1 MLLNGYVFCTNSIR
15 CPADNSTFLIQQST
29 SQAMIKS
36 LHIKNFALIDEL
48 DVQFESGLNVLT
60 GQTGAGK
67 SIIIGALHMILGE
80 RADTDVIRKG
90 ADKAIS
96 EASIYVGKNEYLKSL
111 LEEQSVEYNEEL
123 ILRREIRQTGSRA
136 FINDT
141 PVNISVLKQVGDHL
155 VDLHGQYDHQLLLK
169 EEHHLGVIDQ
179 FDSVEPV
186 LRAYQEEYR
195 KMLDL
200 QKQLRDLR
208 KKERELKDKT
218 ELYQFQVKEL
228 ESAELD
234 PHEEEELESEMNL
247 LDNAEDLDQK
257 AAAITEIGNGD
268 EVSLMDML
276 NTIKLNLEDMARIEP
291 EFDTY
296 LQEVTTARISI
307 QETIQ
312 FAERYRDR
320 IEFNPQRLEKLRQR
334 QSELNRLQ
342 KKYQRPIPELI
353 AYLNEIKA
361 ELNVAEN
368 FDYEIE
374 KIEKAIREQSVDLRK
389 KATDLHHQR
398 EAIGNQLS
406 KEIVDSLSNLGIQH
420 GQFRVDVAWKFSE
433 NGWIEID
440 GKKVDCNEVGCD
452 DVRFFIS
459 TNKGEDPKPL
469 AAIASGGEVSRVML
483 SLKSIL
489 AREQKLP
496 VMIFDEI
503 DTGISGQISE
513 KVGRVMRKLSE
524 MCQIV
529 AITHQPQIASQAH
542 KHYKVEKVEKGER
555 TVSKIVPL
563 SEEEHIREVAGLMS
577 GEQITD
583 SALTSAKELID
594 RGGMRN

>member
-1 MLLNGYVFCTNSIR
+1 
-15 CPADNSTFLIQQST
+15 
-29 SQAMIKS
+29 MIKS
-36 LHIKNFALIDEL
+36 LYIKDFALIDEL
-48 DVQFESGLNVLT
+48 DVQFQAGLNVLT

-96 EASIYVGKNEYLKSL
+96 EASIFVGKNDYLKSL
-111 LEEQSVEYNEEL
+111 LEEQSVDYREEL
-123 ILRREIRQTGSRA
+123 ILRREIRQHGSRA

-141 PVNISVLKQVGDHL
+141 PVNISVLKQVGDQL

-169 EEHHLGVIDQ
+169 EEHHQGVIDQ
-179 FDSVEPV
+179 FDSIEPV
-186 LRAYQEEYR
+186 LEAYQKEYR
-195 KMLDL
+195 AMQDL
-200 QKQLRDLR
+200 QKQLRDLK

-234 PHEEEELESEMNL
+234 QYEEEELEAEMNL

-268 EVSLMDML
+268 DASLMDML
-276 NTIKLNLEDMARIEP
+276 NSIKLNLEDMARIEP
-291 EFDTY
+291 EFKTY
-296 LQEVTTARISI
+296 LEEVTTARISI

-312 FAERYRDR
+312 FAERYRDG

-342 KKYQRPIPELI
+342 KKYQRSIPDLI
-353 AYLNEIKA
+353 TYLNEIKA

-368 FDYEIE
+368 FDLEIE
-374 KIEKAIREQSVDLRK
+374 RIEKKIQDQANVLKEKAFVLHEERER
-389 KATDLHHQR
+389 
-398 EAIGNQLS
+398 IGLQLS
-406 KEIVDSLSNLGIQH
+406 EEIVHSLKNLGIQH
-420 GQFRVDVAWKFSE
+420 GQFKVDVAWRFSE
-433 NGWIEID
+433 TGWIEVD
-440 GKKVDCNEVGCD
+440 GQKVACSEDGCD

-469 AAIASGGEVSRVML
+469 ATIASGGEVSRVML

-489 AREQKLP
+489 AREQNLP

-503 DTGISGQISE
+503 DTGISGEISE
-513 KVGRVMRKLSE
+513 KVGRVMRNLSE

-542 KHYKVEKVEKGER
+542 KHYKVQKVEEDER
-555 TVSKIVPL
+555 TVTRIIPL
-563 SEEEHIREVAGLMS
+563 TDEEHIREVASLMS
-577 GEQITD
+577 GEQITE
-583 SALTSAKELID
+583 SALTSARELID

>member
-1 MLLNGYVFCTNSIR
+1 
-15 CPADNSTFLIQQST
+15 
-29 SQAMIKS
+29 MIKS
-36 LHIKNFALIDEL
+36 LYIKDFALIDEL
-48 DVQFESGLNVLT
+48 DVQFQAGLNVLT

-96 EASIYVGKNEYLKSL
+96 EASIFVGKNDYLKTL
-111 LEEQSVEYNEEL
+111 LEEQSVDYREEL
-123 ILRREIRQTGSRA
+123 ILRREIRENGSRA

-141 PVNISVLKQVGDHL
+141 PVNISVLKQVGDQL

-169 EEHHLGVIDQ
+169 EEHHQGVIDQ
-179 FDSVEPV
+179 FDSIEPV
-186 LRAYQEEYR
+186 LEAYQKEYR
-195 KMLDL
+195 AMQDL
-200 QKQLRDLR
+200 QKQLRDLK

-218 ELYQFQVKEL
+218 ELYKFQVKEL

-234 PHEEEELESEMNL
+234 QYEEEELEAEMNL

-268 EVSLMDML
+268 DASLMDML
-276 NTIKLNLEDMARIEP
+276 NSIKLNLEDMARIEP
-291 EFDTY
+291 EFKTY
-296 LQEVTTARISI
+296 LEEVTTARISI

-312 FAERYRDR
+312 FAERYRDG

-342 KKYQRPIPELI
+342 KKYQRSIPDLI

-368 FDYEIE
+368 FDLEIE
-374 KIEKAIREQSVDLRK
+374 RIEKKIQDQANVLKE
-389 KATDLHHQR
+389 KAFVLHEER
-398 EAIGNQLS
+398 EAIGRQLS
-406 KEIVDSLSNLGIQH
+406 EEIVSSLKNLGIQH
-420 GQFRVDVAWKFSE
+420 GQFKVDVAWRFSE
-433 NGWIEID
+433 TGWIEVD
-440 GKKVDCNEVGCD
+440 GQKVACSEDGCD

-489 AREQKLP
+489 AREQNLP

-503 DTGISGQISE
+503 DTGISGEISE
-513 KVGRVMRKLSE
+513 KVGRVMRNLSE

-542 KHYKVEKVEKGER
+542 KHYKVQKVEEDER
-555 TVSKIVPL
+555 TVTRIIPL
-563 SEEEHIREVAGLMS
+563 TDEEHIREVASLMS
-577 GEQITD
+577 GEQITE
-583 SALTSAKELID
+583 SALTSARELID

>member
-1 MLLNGYVFCTNSIR
+1 
-15 CPADNSTFLIQQST
+15 
-29 SQAMIKS
+29 MIKS
-36 LHIKNFALIDEL
+36 LYIKDFALIDEL
-48 DVQFESGLNVLT
+48 DVQFQSGLNVLT

-96 EASIYVGKNEYLKSL
+96 EAFIHVGKNEFLKKL
-111 LEEQSVEYNEEL
+111 LEEQSIDYSEEL
-123 ILRREIRQTGSRA
+123 ILRREIRENGSRA

-141 PVNISVLKQVGDHL
+141 PVNISVLKQVGDQL

-169 EEHHLGVIDQ
+169 EEHHQGVIDQ
-179 FDSVEPV
+179 FDTIEPF
-186 LRAYQEEYR
+186 LAAYQKEYR
-195 KMLDL
+195 TMQGL
-200 QKQLRDLR
+200 QNQLRNLK

-228 ESAELD
+228 EDAELD
-234 PHEEEELESEMNL
+234 PHEEEELKAEMNL

-268 EVSLMDML
+268 DVSLMDML
-276 NTIKLNLEDMARIEP
+276 NNIKLNLEDMARIEP
-291 EFDTY
+291 DFETY
-296 LQEVTTARISI
+296 LQEVNTARISI

-342 KKYQRPIPELI
+342 KKYQRSIPDLI

-368 FDYEIE
+368 FEFEIE
-374 KIEKAIREQSVDLRK
+374 KIEQKIQEQASTLKEKAV
-389 KATDLHHQR
+389 ALHDERHN
-398 EAIGNQLS
+398 IGEKLS
-406 KEIVDSLSNLGIQH
+406 QDIVHSLKNLGIQH
-420 GQFRVDVAWKFSE
+420 GQFRVNVDWRFSE
-433 NGWIEID
+433 NGWFEIE
-440 GKKVDCNEVGCD
+440 GQKVDCSEDGCD
-452 DVRFFIS
+452 DIQFFIS

-503 DTGISGQISE
+503 DTGISGEISE

-542 KHYKVEKVEKGER
+542 KHYKVQKVEEDMR
-555 TVSKIVPL
+555 TVTKIVPL
-563 SEEEHIREVAGLMS
+563 TDEEHIREVASLMS
-577 GEQITD
+577 GEQITE
-583 SALTSAKELID
+583 SALTSARELID

>member
-1 MLLNGYVFCTNSIR
+1 
-15 CPADNSTFLIQQST
+15 
-29 SQAMIKS
+29 MIKS
-36 LHIKNFALIDEL
+36 LYIKDFALIDEL
-48 DVQFESGLNVLT
+48 EVQFQDGLNVLT

-96 EASIYVGKNEYLKSL
+96 EASIFVGKNDYLQTL
-111 LEEQSVEYNEEL
+111 LEEQSVEYSEEL
-123 ILRREIRQTGSRA
+123 ILRREIRQHGSRA

-141 PVNISVLKQVGDHL
+141 PVNISVLKQVGDQL

-169 EEHHLGVIDQ
+169 EEHHQGVIDQ
-179 FDSVEPV
+179 FDALDPV
-186 LRAYQEEYR
+186 MKAYQKEYVA
-195 KMLDL
+195 MLDL
-200 QKQLRDLR
+200 QKELRDLK

-228 ESAELD
+228 EGAELD
-234 PHEEEELESEMNL
+234 QYEEEELEAEMNL

-257 AAAITEIGNGD
+257 ASAITEIGNGD
-268 EVSLMDML
+268 DVSLMDML
-276 NTIKLNLEDMARIEP
+276 NTIKLHLEDMARIEP
-291 EFDTY
+291 EFKTY
-296 LQEVTTARISI
+296 LDEVTTARISI

-312 FAERYRDR
+312 FAERYRNG

-342 KKYQRPIPELI
+342 KKYQRTIPDLI

-368 FDYEIE
+368 FDLEIE
-374 KIEKAIREQSVDLRK
+374 RIEKKIQDQAGTLKEKAVDL
-389 KATDLHHQR
+389 HEER
-398 EAIGNQLS
+398 EAIGRQLS
-406 KEIVDSLSNLGIQH
+406 EDIVKSLKNLGIEH
-420 GQFRVDVAWKFSE
+420 GQFKVDVSWRFSE
-433 NGWIEID
+433 RGWIEMD
-440 GKKVDCNEVGCD
+440 EQMVACSEDGCD

-469 AAIASGGEVSRVML
+469 ATIASGGEVSRVML

-489 AREQKLP
+489 AREQNLP

-503 DTGISGQISE
+503 DTGISGEISE
-513 KVGRVMRKLSE
+513 KVGREMRFLSE
-524 MCQIV
+524 RCQIV

-542 KHYKVEKVEKGER
+542 KHYKVQKVEENER
-555 TVSKIVPL
+555 TVTRIIPL
-563 SEEEHIREVAGLMS
+563 SDEEHIREVASLMS
-577 GEQITD
+577 GEQITE

>member
-1 MLLNGYVFCTNSIR
+1 
-15 CPADNSTFLIQQST
+15 
-29 SQAMIKS
+29 MIKS
-36 LHIKNFALIDEL
+36 LHIKDFALIDEL
-48 DVQFESGLNVLT
+48 DVQFQPGLNVLT

-96 EASIYVGKNEYLKSL
+96 EAFIYVGKNDYLKNL
-111 LEEQSVEYNEEL
+111 LEEQSIDYSEEL
-123 ILRREIRQTGSRA
+123 ILRREIRQHGSRA

-141 PVNISVLKQVGDHL
+141 PVNISVLKQVGDQL

-169 EEHHLGVIDQ
+169 EEHHQGVIDQ
-179 FDSVEPV
+179 FDSIEPV
-186 LRAYQEEYR
+186 LESYQKEYR
-195 KMLDL
+195 SMQDL

-218 ELYQFQVKEL
+218 ELYKFQVKEL
-228 ESAELD
+228 ETAELD
-234 PHEEEELESEMNL
+234 PHEEEELEAEMNL

-257 AAAITEIGNGD
+257 ASAITEIGNGD

-291 EFDTY
+291 EFGTY

-342 KKYQRPIPELI
+342 KKYQRSIPDLI
-353 AYLNEIKA
+353 SYLNEIKS

-368 FDYEIE
+368 FDVEIE
-374 KIEKAIREQSVDLRK
+374 RIEKKIEDQAHILKEKAVDL
-389 KATDLHHQR
+389 HEER
-398 EAIGNQLS
+398 EAIGRYLS
-406 KEIVDSLSNLGIQH
+406 DDIVLSLKNLGIQH
-420 GQFRVDVAWKFSE
+420 GQFKVEVAWRFLGK
-433 NGWIEID
+433 GWIDID
-440 GKKVDCNEVGCD
+440 GQKVDCNEDGCD

-469 AAIASGGEVSRVML
+469 ATIASGGEVSRVML

-503 DTGISGQISE
+503 DTGISGEISE
-513 KVGRVMRKLSE
+513 KVGRVMRGLSE

-542 KHYKVEKVEKGER
+542 KHYKVQKVEEDDR
-555 TVSKIVPL
+555 TVTKILPL
-563 SEEEHIREVAGLMS
+563 SDEEHIREVASLMS
-577 GEQITD
+577 GEQITE
-583 SALTSAKELID
+583 SALTSARELID

>member
-1 MLLNGYVFCTNSIR
+1 
-15 CPADNSTFLIQQST
+15 
-29 SQAMIKS
+29 MIKS
-36 LHIKNFALIDEL
+36 LHIKDFALIDEL
-48 DVQFESGLNVLT
+48 DVQFQQGLNVLT

-80 RADTDVIRKG
+80 RADTDVIRRG

-96 EASIYVGKNEYLKSL
+96 EAFIYVGKNELLKAL
-111 LEEQSVEYNEEL
+111 LEEYSIDYSEEL
-123 ILRREIRQTGSRA
+123 ILRREIRENGSRA

-141 PVNISVLKQVGDHL
+141 PVNISVLKQVGDQL

-169 EEHHLGVIDQ
+169 EEHHQSVIDQ
-179 FDSVEPV
+179 FDSIESV
-186 LRAYQEEYR
+186 LEAYQKEYQE
-195 KMLDL
+195 MLDL
-200 QKQLRDLR
+200 QKELRDLR

-218 ELYQFQVKEL
+218 ELYKFQVKEL
-228 ESAELD
+228 EAAELD
-234 PHEEEELESEMNL
+234 PHEEDELDTEMNL

-257 AAAITEIGNGD
+257 ASAITEIGND
-268 EVSLMDML
+268 DDVSLMDML
-276 NTIKLNLEDMARIEP
+276 NTIKLHLEDMARIEP
-291 EFDTY
+291 EFETY
-296 LQEVTTARISI
+296 LKEVTTARISI

-342 KKYQRPIPELI
+342 KKYQRSIPDLI

-368 FDYEIE
+368 FDLEIE
-374 KIEKAIREQSVDLRK
+374 RIEKKIRDQANILKEKAVDL
-389 KATDLHHQR
+389 HEER
-398 EAIGNQLS
+398 ESIGRQLS
-406 KEIVDSLSNLGIQH
+406 NEIVNSLKNLGIQN
-420 GQFRVDVAWKFSE
+420 GQFKVDVAWRFSN
-433 NGWIEID
+433 NGWID
-440 GKKVDCNEVGCD
+440 VNGQKVACNEDGCD

-459 TNKGEDPKPL
+459 TNKGEEPKPL
-469 AAIASGGEVSRVML
+469 ATIASGGEVSRVML

-503 DTGISGQISE
+503 DTGISGEISE
-513 KVGRVMRKLSE
+513 KVGREMRKLSE

-542 KHYKVEKVEKGER
+542 KHYKVQKVEEDER
-555 TVSKIVPL
+555 TVTKIIPL
-563 SEEEHIREVAGLMS
+563 TDEEHIREVASLMS
-577 GEQITD
+577 GEQITE
-583 SALTSAKELID
+583 SALTSARELID

>member
-1 MLLNGYVFCTNSIR
+1 
-15 CPADNSTFLIQQST
+15 
-29 SQAMIKS
+29 MIKS
-36 LHIKNFALIDEL
+36 LYIKDFALIDEL
-48 DVQFESGLNVLT
+48 DVQFQSGLNVLT

-96 EASIYVGKNEYLKSL
+96 EAFIHVGRNEYLKKL
-111 LEEQSVEYNEEL
+111 LEEQSIDYSEEL
-123 ILRREIRQTGSRA
+123 ILRREIRENGSRA

-141 PVNISVLKQVGDHL
+141 PVNISVLKQVGDQL

-169 EEHHLGVIDQ
+169 EEHHQGVIDQ
-179 FDSVEPV
+179 FDTIEPF
-186 LRAYQEEYR
+186 LETYQKEYR
-195 KMLDL
+195 TMQEL
-200 QKQLRDLR
+200 QNQLRNLE

-228 ESAELD
+228 EDAELD
-234 PHEEEELESEMNL
+234 LHEEEDLKAEMNL

-268 EVSLMDML
+268 DVSLMDML
-276 NTIKLNLEDMARIEP
+276 NSIKLNLEDMARIEP
-291 EFDTY
+291 DFETY
-296 LQEVTTARISI
+296 LQEVNTARISI

-342 KKYQRPIPELI
+342 KKYQRSIPDLI

-368 FDYEIE
+368 FEFEIE
-374 KIEKAIREQSVDLRK
+374 KIEKEIQEQASTLK
-389 KATDLHHQR
+389 EKAVALHNERHK
-398 EAIGNQLS
+398 IGEKLS
-406 KEIVDSLSNLGIQH
+406 EDIVNSLKNLGIQH
-420 GQFRVDVAWKFSE
+420 GQFRVNVAWRFSE
-433 NGWIEID
+433 NGWFESE
-440 GKKVDCNEVGCD
+440 GQKVDCSEDGCD
-452 DVRFFIS
+452 DIQFFIS

-503 DTGISGQISE
+503 DTGISGEISE

-542 KHYKVEKVEKGER
+542 KHYKVQKVEENMR
-555 TVSKIVPL
+555 TVTKILPL
-563 SEEEHIREVAGLMS
+563 TDEEHIREVASLMS
-577 GEQITD
+577 GEQITE
-583 SALTSAKELID
+583 SALTSARELID